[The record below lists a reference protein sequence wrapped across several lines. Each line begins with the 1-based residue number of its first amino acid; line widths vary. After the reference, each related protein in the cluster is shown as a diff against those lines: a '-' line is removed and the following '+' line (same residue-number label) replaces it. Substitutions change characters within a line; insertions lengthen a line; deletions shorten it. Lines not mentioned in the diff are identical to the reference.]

1 MPKIPTYDQLGQ
13 RVKAPTTQ
21 IGLQADQSFVSSALA
36 TSAAFQKVGD
46 VAYQFGMKEKAEN
59 TKAAFNEIKAQYN
72 NEVNDFIR
80 NDDSTSTT
88 EAETKL
94 KDFNLKF
101 EKNYARKGLTP
112 NQIKSIRTDMILH
125 QGNKMQVGKNL
136 AFDRGRDYN
145 SDLHN
150 NSLVNLEMEI
160 TKLPQGNPL
169 RKYMMDEALDI
180 YQTAEENGE
189 TGNLTIKS
197 FADFEKKIKLID
209 YSLLSTNA
217 KTIEDLSKLK
227 SSVDNETLLHSE
239 KVNILNDIKVN
250 ETRVLSE
257 YVEAL
262 SMQVFKGKKEG
273 FLDDKNFEKELQSLL
288 NLEKI
293 ETVNAKG
300 QAITIDLKN
309 LSSNQLRTIKN
320 LATNKKNEVEAEE
333 LNDVRN
339 TEIKSA
345 QTMTLSQIV
354 ERKKAIDNGTY
365 RPDIK
370 NFAARQAI
378 KSVYSDMQSRRE
390 KEDISIAKSNID
402 IIKTSISS
410 NKGVVDE
417 KTQELIKKT
426 SDMLELT
433 ENFDMQKTLNQSIES
448 SSKSSAIF
456 LSTQFSSS
464 LDKRAAEKVAKDDY
478 LNETDLAKKKL
489 KEDIYTELL
498 QKNANAAKQFAKNP
512 VAYLQ
517 DQLNVTLSP
526 SERIN
531 KQKTM
536 GVVGSQLRVATNDEI
551 NKFKADFSNQ
561 TSFSEKARVGEE
573 FINSFG
579 VENANLVMKNLVQTK
594 VITKVESLMLSDPDN
609 PRMNTVVTANSEAAI
624 AEHKKPGF
632 NVTKKDMTSI
642 MDNVYKEMANYST
655 SIVGNAYKGEADP
668 SFTTPAHSHLV
679 DTAEIIK
686 NTAILLVQR
695 GEGHASAAKTAYN
708 MVLGDSHEFFEI
720 NNKAIRV
727 EKGSGYNS
735 EGIKGVLSFIINNK
749 ENLTQ
754 SIVSAEQEGIAT
766 SVTNEEYINDISSK
780 GAWKTTVDNSGVYL
794 VDGTGNMVRRKDY
807 SGQSAGMLDFSSDVG
822 GSGIID
828 QSSPFVVIKFDKLN
842 AISQELSD
850 IRGKFGGG
858 AYLKKGQAEEEFLKR
873 RAIF

>member
-80 NDDSTSTT
+80 NDDSISTT
-88 EAETKL
+88 RAETKL

-150 NSLVNLEMEI
+150 KSLINLEMEI
-160 TKLPQGNPL
+160 SKLPQGNPL
-169 RKYMMDEALDI
+169 RKYMMDEALEI
-180 YQTAEENGE
+180 YQTAQENGE
-189 TGNLTIKS
+189 TGNLTVKS
-197 FADFEKKIKLID
+197 FGEFEKKIKLID

-217 KTIEDLSKLK
+217 KSIEDLNKLK

-250 ETRVLSE
+250 ENRVLSE

-262 SMQVFKGKKEG
+262 SMEVFQGEKKE
-273 FLDDKNFEKELQSLL
+273 FLNDEDFEKSLQKLL
-288 NLEKI
+288 KLEKI

-378 KSVYSDMQSRRE
+378 KSVYSDMKGKRE
-390 KEDISIAKSNID
+390 KEDISIAKSNIG

-498 QKNANAAKQFAKNP
+498 QKNANAAKEFAKNP

-536 GVVGSQLRVATNDEI
+536 GVVGSKLRVATNDEI

-594 VITKVESLMLSDPDN
+594 VITKVESLMLSDPN
-609 PRMNTVVTANSEAAI
+609 NSRMNFVVTANSEAAI
-624 AEHKKPGF
+624 AEHTKTGF
-632 NVTKKDMTSI
+632 KVTKKDMVSI
-642 MDNVYKEMANYST
+642 MDNVYKQMANYST

-668 SFTTPAHSHLV
+668 AITTPAHSHLM

-686 NTAILLVQR
+686 NTAILLVQK
-695 GEGHASAAKTAYN
+695 GEGHTSAAKTAYN

-720 NNKAIRV
+720 NNKSIRV

-749 ENLTQ
+749 ENLTK
-754 SIVSAEQEGIAT
+754 SIVSAEQRGIAT

-807 SGQSAGMLDFSSDVG
+807 SGQSVGMLDFSSDVG

-850 IRGKFGGG
+850 IRGQFGGG

>member
-150 NSLVNLEMEI
+150 KSLVNLEMEI
-160 TKLPQGNPL
+160 SKLPQGNPL
-169 RKYMMDEALDI
+169 RKYMMDEALEI
-180 YQTAEENGE
+180 YQTAAENGE

-309 LSSNQLRTIKN
+309 LSSNQIRTIKN

-354 ERKKAIDNGTY
+354 ERRKAIDNFTY
-365 RPDIK
+365 RPDI
-370 NFAARQAI
+370 
-378 KSVYSDMQSRRE
+378 
-390 KEDISIAKSNID
+390 
-402 IIKTSISS
+402 
-410 NKGVVDE
+410 
-417 KTQELIKKT
+417 
-426 SDMLELT
+426 
-433 ENFDMQKTLNQSIES
+433 
-448 SSKSSAIF
+448 
-456 LSTQFSSS
+456 
-464 LDKRAAEKVAKDDY
+464 
-478 LNETDLAKKKL
+478 
-489 KEDIYTELL
+489 
-498 QKNANAAKQFAKNP
+498 
-512 VAYLQ
+512 
-517 DQLNVTLSP
+517 
-526 SERIN
+526 
-531 KQKTM
+531 
-536 GVVGSQLRVATNDEI
+536 
-551 NKFKADFSNQ
+551 
-561 TSFSEKARVGEE
+561 
-573 FINSFG
+573 
-579 VENANLVMKNLVQTK
+579 
-594 VITKVESLMLSDPDN
+594 
-609 PRMNTVVTANSEAAI
+609 
-624 AEHKKPGF
+624 
-632 NVTKKDMTSI
+632 
-642 MDNVYKEMANYST
+642 
-655 SIVGNAYKGEADP
+655 
-668 SFTTPAHSHLV
+668 
-679 DTAEIIK
+679 
-686 NTAILLVQR
+686 
-695 GEGHASAAKTAYN
+695 
-708 MVLGDSHEFFEI
+708 
-720 NNKAIRV
+720 
-727 EKGSGYNS
+727 
-735 EGIKGVLSFIINNK
+735 
-749 ENLTQ
+749 
-754 SIVSAEQEGIAT
+754 
-766 SVTNEEYINDISSK
+766 
-780 GAWKTTVDNSGVYL
+780 
-794 VDGTGNMVRRKDY
+794 
-807 SGQSAGMLDFSSDVG
+807 
-822 GSGIID
+822 
-828 QSSPFVVIKFDKLN
+828 
-842 AISQELSD
+842 
-850 IRGKFGGG
+850 
-858 AYLKKGQAEEEFLKR
+858 
-873 RAIF
+873 

>member
-13 RVKAPTTQ
+13 KVKAPATQ
-21 IGLQADQSFVSSALA
+21 LGLRADPALASSALA
-36 TSAAFQKVGD
+36 TADAFNRASD
-46 VAYQFGMKEKAEN
+46 VAYQFGMKEKEEN
-59 TKAAFNEIKAQYN
+59 TKAAYNELQSLYTDEANDLIRNSKKIDTESAQK
-72 NEVNDFIR
+72 ELNDF
-80 NDDSTSTT
+80 NT
-88 EAETKL
+88 
-94 KDFNLKF
+94 KF
-101 EKNYARKGLTP
+101 EKNYQNRGLTP
-112 NQIKSIRTDMILH
+112 NQIKAVKTKMILH
-125 QGNKMQVGKNL
+125 QSNKMQNHKTL
-136 AFDRGRDYN
+136 SFDRGRDYN

-150 NSLVNLEMEI
+150 KSLVNLEMEI
-160 TKLPQGNPL
+160 NKLPQGNPL
-169 RKYMMDEALDI
+169 RKYMMDEALEI
-180 YQTAEENGE
+180 YQIAEENGE
-189 TGNLTIKS
+189 TGNLEVKS
-197 FADFEKKIKLID
+197 FVEFEKKIKLID

-217 KTIEDLSKLK
+217 KSIEDLNKLK

-262 SMQVFKGKKEG
+262 SMDVFQAEKKE
-273 FLDDKNFEKELQSLL
+273 FLNDEDFEKELQRLL
-288 NLEKI
+288 KLEKI

-300 QAITIDLKN
+300 QAITIDLKK

-320 LATNKKNEVEAEE
+320 LATNKKNELEAEE

-354 ERKKAIDNGTY
+354 KTEKAIDNGSY
-365 RPDIK
+365 RPEIK

-378 KSVYSDMQSRRE
+378 KSVYSDMKGRRE

-417 KTQELIKKT
+417 KTKELIKTT
-426 SDMLELT
+426 SDMLALT
-433 ENFDMQKTLNQSIES
+433 ENFDMQKALNQGVES

-456 LSTQFSSS
+456 LSTQFSSP
-464 LDKRAAEKVAKDDY
+464 LDKTKAEKVARNDY

-489 KEDIYTELL
+489 KQDIYTELL
-498 QKNANAAKQFAKNP
+498 QKNATASKEFTKDP
-512 VAYLQ
+512 VDYLQ
-517 DQLNVTLSP
+517 NQLNVTLFP

-536 GVVGSQLRVATNDEI
+536 GVVGSKLRVATNAEI
-551 NKFKADFSNQ
+551 EQFRAEFSNQ
-561 TSFSEKARVGEE
+561 VSFQEKAKVGEK

-594 VITKVESLMLSDPDN
+594 VISKVESLMLSDPYN
-609 PRMNTVVTANSEAAI
+609 PKMNFVVTANSEAAI
-624 AEHKKPGF
+624 AEHGKPGF
-632 NVTKKDMTSI
+632 KVTKKDMTSI
-642 MDNVYKEMANYST
+642 MDNVYKQMSNYST

-668 SFTTPAHSHLV
+668 SFTTPAHSHLI

-686 NTAILLVQR
+686 NTAILLVQK

-749 ENLTQ
+749 DNLST
-754 SIVSAEQEGIAT
+754 SIISAEKAGIAT

-807 SGQSAGMLDFSSDVG
+807 SGSSDVS

-828 QSSPFVVIKFDKLN
+828 QTSPFVVIKFDKLN

-850 IRGKFGGG
+850 IRGQFGGG

>member
-624 AEHKKPGF
+624 AEHGKKGF
-632 NVTKKDMTSI
+632 KVTAKDMTSI
-642 MDNVYKEMANYST
+642 MDNVYKQMANYST

>member
-150 NSLVNLEMEI
+150 KSLVNLEMEI
-160 TKLPQGNPL
+160 SKLPQGNPL
-169 RKYMMDEALDI
+169 RKYMMDEALEI
-180 YQTAEENGE
+180 YQTAAENGE

-209 YSLLSTNA
+209 YSLLSTSA

>member
-273 FLDDKNFEKELQSLL
+273 FLDDKNFEKELQRLL

>member
-150 NSLVNLEMEI
+150 KSLVNLEMEI
-160 TKLPQGNPL
+160 SKLPQGNPL
-169 RKYMMDEALDI
+169 RKYMMDEALEI
-180 YQTAEENGE
+180 YQTAAENGE

-209 YSLLSTNA
+209 YSLLSTSA

-262 SMQVFKGKKEG
+262 SMKVFKGKKEG